1 MLMPNIP
8 KYPKFSVSEYAR
20 RYSSVRRMMADR
32 TLDVLVIYGN
42 SSNSLHGQ
50 ANVHYLSNFLGRH
63 DAYVLFPTD
72 GEAKLLVEVYNHI
85 PTAREMSVIKDTGWA
100 GTDSSMAL
108 TKELIEGGYARGKVG
123 LVGRIPYQVH
133 SRLVKELP
141 NAAFTDVTRSFSE
154 LRLVKSEEE
163 LEWVRKGAAF
173 TDHAMEAL
181 ERDVHPGMRE
191 FELARVIEDAY
202 LNDGGQYHFFY
213 IGSTPMSNPSVC
225 VPSQHLSNR
234 VLEKGDAIITEVS
247 VSWWG
252 YSGQIHRPIAV
263 SSPPNDDYG
272 RLYDVALQAYERLAK
287 AIRDG
292 ASEAEV
298 LDAADIIDD
307 SGFSIY
313 DGLIHGFGV
322 DLQPPDLRTKKTSHH
337 PPGGFVF
344 RKNMTVVIQP
354 NVISK
359 DERMGIQ
366 LGNLMLVT
374 ENGTVPL
381 QKYPLKFVVS
391 S

>member
-1 MLMPNIP
+1 MSNLRE
-8 KYPKFSVSEYAR
+8 YPRFSVGEYAR
-20 RYSSVRRMMADR
+20 RYSSARRMMADR
-32 TLDVLVIYGN
+32 NLDVLVIYGN

-50 ANVHYLSNFLGRH
+50 ANVHYLSNLLGRH
-63 DAYVLFPTD
+63 DAYLIFPAES
-72 GEAKLLVEVYNHI
+72 EAKLLVEVYNHI
-85 PTAREMSVIKDTGWA
+85 PTARAMSVIKDTGWA
-100 GTDSSMAL
+100 GTDSSL
-108 TKELIEGGYARGKVG
+108 TLAKELIGGGYEGAKVG

-154 LRLVKSEEE
+154 LRSVKSEEE

-181 ERDVHPGMRE
+181 EREVHAGMRE
-191 FELARVIEDAY
+191 FELARVIEGAY
-202 LNDGGQYHFFY
+202 MNDGGQYHFFY
-213 IGSTPMSNPSVC
+213 IGSTPMGNPSVC

-234 VLEKGDAIITEVS
+234 LLEKGDAIITEVS

-263 SSPPNDDYG
+263 SSQPNDDYR

-287 AIRDG
+287 VIRDG
-292 ASEAEV
+292 ATEAEV

-344 RKNMTVVIQP
+344 RRNMTVVIQP

-374 ENGTVPL
+374 ENGTIPL
-381 QKYPLKFVVS
+381 QKYPVKFVVS